1 MSIAGWSSLVA
12 RRAHNPKVRGSNPLP
27 ATNKSRGY
35 GVSCNLLV
43 FQQDTNRTVAGQ
55 WLQTLS
61 LPPKIM
67 AKEKDKENRPIVS
80 MKGEE
85 REEVWDEAYAKEEG
99 IILEFDSDSNT
110 GKIKSLLDGSIY
122 TIDSRELLRTKIEL
136 RPGDKV
142 LFAPFEDRDG
152 NDYARVIRIIE
163 LNA

>member
-1 MSIAGWSSLVA
+1 
-12 RRAHNPKVRGSNPLP
+12 
-27 ATNKSRGY
+27 
-35 GVSCNLLV
+35 
-43 FQQDTNRTVAGQ
+43 
-55 WLQTLS
+55 
-61 LPPKIM
+61 
-67 AKEKDKENRPIVS
+67 

-110 GKIKSLLDGSIY
+110 GKIKSFLDDSIY

-152 NDYARVIRIIE
+152 SDYAREISIIE
-163 LNA
+163 LNT